1 MNAELVRAAHAQKMF
16 EQRESH
22 IGHLPAQI
30 LLDLARNEA
39 ATREWRKAAV
49 ELLIDK
55 GFPQANH
62 SDLTGLVMEIKA
74 ERAAKQEV
82 EAVVETAI
90 EEEVKPFEPRVIA
103 PALTEAAAEL
113 TNNIIDSILTA
124 NVPESAIQ
132 RDAPEAP
139 AGIPTHRLDPDVLPA
154 ETLGPFTASVTADT
168 IGRDDVIEN

>member
-1 MNAELVRAAHAQKMF
+1 MF
-16 EQRESH
+16 EQRAEH

-62 SDLTGLVMEIKA
+62 PDLTGLVMEIRA

-90 EEEVKPFEPRVIA
+90 EEEVAPFDDSNDNELHVAISADGAVRTLNIVTGEKTQNGVVVSEF
-103 PALTEAAAEL
+103 TE
-113 TNNIIDSILTA
+113 
-124 NVPESAIQ
+124 
-132 RDAPEAP
+132 
-139 AGIPTHRLDPDVLPA
+139 IPTHRLDPDVLPPTDMILKLA
-154 ETLGPFTASVTADT
+154 ESQGEGQQASGPFKASVTADT
-168 IGRDDVIEN
+168 LGRDDVTEN